1 MARKKNDVVKE
12 HTRGTYQKREDIL
25 PKVDGILKSMAGGA
39 SLRKA
44 CNEAEVAHNSFIDLV
59 MDDKDIF
66 DRYAR
71 ARKAQAEWLF
81 DSIGMIEDGTLAG
94 KIDPQAAKVVI
105 ESRKWRLAKLHP
117 KEYGD
122 KSQVDMIS
130 SDGSMATKPATM
142 ISFADLTPEERTD
155 IARKLFTGK

>member
-1 MARKKNDVVKE
+1 MARKIKE
-12 HTRGTYQKREDIL
+12 NKKRQKREDIL
-25 PKVDGILKSMAGGA
+25 PKIDGILDAIAGGT

-44 CNEAEVAHNSFIDLV
+44 CNEDGVAPSTFIKVVTEDQELYEH
-59 MDDKDIF
+59 
-66 DRYAR
+66 YAR

-81 DSIGMIEDGTLAG
+81 DTIGMIEDGTLAG
-94 KIDPQAAKVVI
+94 KIDPQAARVVI
-105 ESRKWRLAKLHP
+105 DARKWRLAKLHP

>member
-1 MARKKNDVVKE
+1 MARKTQESRK
-12 HTRGTYQKREDIL
+12 RQKREDIL
-25 PKVDGILKSMAGGA
+25 PKIDGILDAIAGGT

-44 CNEAEVAHNSFIDLV
+44 CNEDGVVPSTFIKVVTEDQELYEH
-59 MDDKDIF
+59 
-66 DRYAR
+66 YAR

-81 DSIGMIEDGTLAG
+81 DTIGMIEDGTLAG
-94 KIDPQAAKVVI
+94 KIDPQAARVVI
-105 ESRKWRLAKLHP
+105 DARKWRLAKLHP

>member
-25 PKVDGILKSMAGGA
+25 PKVDGILKSIAGGA

-81 DSIGMIEDGTLAG
+81 DSIGMIAG
-94 KIDPQAAKVVI
+94 KIDTQAAKVVI